1 MILYLSKYQK
11 IEITVITIST
21 ILFILL
27 FRPIILGYTPNSKQI
42 VVNGFLIFIWLGLSK
57 IFINLITNTHIKNQL
72 NFNC

>member
-21 ILFILL
+21 ILLILL
-27 FRPIILGYTPNSKQI
+27 FRPIILGYNPDSKQI
-42 VVNGFLIFIWLGLSK
+42 IVYGLLIFIWLGLSK
-57 IFINLITNTHIKNQL
+57 IFTNLITNTHIKNQL